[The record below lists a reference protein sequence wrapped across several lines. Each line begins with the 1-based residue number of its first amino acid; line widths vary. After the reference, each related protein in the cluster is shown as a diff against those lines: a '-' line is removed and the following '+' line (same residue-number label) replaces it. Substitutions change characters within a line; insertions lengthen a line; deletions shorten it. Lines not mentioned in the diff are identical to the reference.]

1 MKYEGINYKFKK
13 NSINR
18 IKKKYSSTYNYILES
33 ILKYQKNINLFQQKL
48 NTKKDNINEL
58 IITIIENTAKELNLN
73 NKKIYSYKSFNK
85 SMIKHL
91 KRDLKKEKRKK
102 ESLNINSINIY
113 KKIKNKN
120 HKELREFAINNPR
133 DFLEGVYLYTICE
146 D

>member
-13 NSINR
+13 NSINK
-18 IKKKYSSTYNYILES
+18 IKKKYSSTYNYILEN
-33 ILKYQKNINLFQQKL
+33 ILKYQKNINLFQKKL
-48 NTKKDNINEL
+48 NIKDNTNEL
-58 IITIIENTAKELNLN
+58 IMTIIENTASELKLN
-73 NKKIYSYKSFNK
+73 NKKIYSCKSFNK

-91 KRDLKKEKRKK
+91 KRDLRKERRKK
-102 ESLNINSINIY
+102 QSLNINSINIY

-120 HKELREFAINNPR
+120 HKELREFALEKPN